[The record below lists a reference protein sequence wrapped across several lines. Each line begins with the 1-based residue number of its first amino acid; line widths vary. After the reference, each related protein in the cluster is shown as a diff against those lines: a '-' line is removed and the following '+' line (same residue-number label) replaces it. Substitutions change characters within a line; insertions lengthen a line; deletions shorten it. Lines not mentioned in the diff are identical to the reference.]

1 MSVPWRPH
9 RPCAKRPNRN
19 GLNPR
24 RRSTRRAHGIFH
36 GSHSRDRK
44 AGLADRGLDTR
55 TAGLDRLED
64 WLNFFDFGEAAL
76 VDGGSVVDSSAAWLE
91 VAPDEERYSSRTQPC
106 CKLRAMVHPGY
117 PRELNSKTGQLPGA
131 VTKKAPNH
139 FVEVRRKKA
148 LQRHCTGREAGAAG
162 HVSARTGGTTE

>member
-1 MSVPWRPH
+1 MGGFFDLPTQEERGRVGEGVSVPWQTH

-19 GLNPR
+19 GSNPR
-24 RRSTRRAHGIFH
+24 RRSTRR
-36 GSHSRDRK
+36 SHPVTSRDRK

-106 CKLRAMVHPGY
+106 SWVIGSDTR
-117 PRELNSKTGQLPGA
+117 NQLPSRLI
-131 VTKKAPNH
+131 TCK
-139 FVEVRRKKA
+139 FVPGE
-148 LQRHCTGREAGAAG
+148 
-162 HVSARTGGTTE
+162 

>member
-19 GLNPR
+19 GSNPR

-76 VDGGSVVDSSAAWLE
+76 VDGGSVVDASAAWLE
-91 VAPDEERYSSRTQPC
+91 VAPDEERYSSRTQLLGYRVRYQEPTA
-106 CKLRAMVHPGY
+106 LSFDNMQVRAWGIEPD
-117 PRELNSKTGQLPGA
+117 R
-131 VTKKAPNH
+131 
-139 FVEVRRKKA
+139 
-148 LQRHCTGREAGAAG
+148 GR
-162 HVSARTGGTTE
+162 